1 VPASLQ
7 RRRRT
12 FMVRW
17 RRSTEDVAAR
27 VLSVRSNCA
36 GVNVGTTVAAPS
48 GPGSSGLTAPLLLTR

>member
-1 VPASLQ
+1 
-7 RRRRT
+7 
-12 FMVRW
+12 MVRW